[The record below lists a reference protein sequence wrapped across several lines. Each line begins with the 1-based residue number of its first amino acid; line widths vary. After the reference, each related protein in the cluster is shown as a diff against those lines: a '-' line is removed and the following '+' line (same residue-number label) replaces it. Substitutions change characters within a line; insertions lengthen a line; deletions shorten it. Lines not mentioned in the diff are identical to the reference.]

1 MNYLVEM
8 ANLSAIKNQNYSY
21 YNQIAFNIEVDNINK
36 LPELIEVGY
45 NKLVEIEGNN
55 PENDE
60 IDSPNNGLWDFEKYS
75 LISLKVLDFSIGI

>member
-75 LISLKVLDFSIGI
+75 LISLKSA

>member
-55 PENDE
+55 PENDQ
-60 IDSPNNGLWDFEKYS
+60 INSPNNGLWNFENYS
-75 LISLKVLDFSIGI
+75 LISLKSA

>member
-21 YNQIAFNIEVDNINK
+21 YNQIAFNIEVDNINN

-60 IDSPNNGLWDFEKYS
+60 IDSPNNGLWDFENYS
-75 LISLKVLDFSIGI
+75 LISLKSA

>member
-60 IDSPNNGLWDFEKYS
+60 IDSPNNGLWDFENYS
-75 LISLKVLDFSIGI
+75 LISLKSAWL